1 MRSKQKQQAAMARF
15 KARNPGYFRAYY
27 HANHIARRE
36 QANHRYG
43 WNIEPDQV
51 FALLCT
57 WQIVGNL
64 DRLTKSGRRIVI
76 AATSAAE

>member
-1 MRSKQKQQAAMARF
+1 MRSKQKQQQAMARF

-64 DRLTKSGRRIVI
+64 DHFTNSGRRLVI
-76 AATSAAE
+76 APACAAK